1 MEMMTRAQTAKEI
14 RRLRRLTDKLD
25 TQSVAVAN
33 DFVAA
38 GNEIFT
44 VFETT
49 DSEYVMASDF
59 GVNNPCLSFYIY
71 PGNYDVLT
79 KIWSDPNIEGR
90 VPCPCFSE
98 DKVCKHGDCKYNIKN
113 KNFVETRI
121 NLLGLLQQS
130 KDTKMQ
136 IDQLVSKLRIPRERQ
151 RV

>member
-1 MEMMTRAQTAKEI
+1 METMTRAQMTKEI
-14 RRLRRLTDKLD
+14 RRLRRLAGKLD
-25 TQSVAVAN
+25 AQSVAVGD

-59 GVNNPCLSFYIY
+59 GVNNPCLSFYIH
-71 PGNYDVLT
+71 PGDYDVLT

-98 DKVCKHGDCKYNIKN
+98 DKVCKHVDCKYNTKN

-121 NLLGLLQQS
+121 NLLNLLQQS
-130 KDTKMQ
+130 KDTKTQ
-136 IDQLVSKLRIPRERQ
+136 INRLVSSLRTSRERQ

>member
-71 PGNYDVLT
+71 PN
-79 KIWSDPNIEGR
+79 P
-90 VPCPCFSE
+90 
-98 DKVCKHGDCKYNIKN
+98 
-113 KNFVETRI
+113 
-121 NLLGLLQQS
+121 
-130 KDTKMQ
+130 
-136 IDQLVSKLRIPRERQ
+136 
-151 RV
+151 